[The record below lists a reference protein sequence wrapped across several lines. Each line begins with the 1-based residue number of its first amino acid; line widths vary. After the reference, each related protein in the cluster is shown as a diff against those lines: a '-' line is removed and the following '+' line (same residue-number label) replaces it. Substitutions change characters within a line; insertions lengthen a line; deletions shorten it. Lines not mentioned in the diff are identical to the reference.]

1 MNQDTIVALATGGT
15 GALSVIRLSGPMAKA
30 ITQVH
35 VRKDL
40 GSIASHT
47 VHFALFKAVTQDFK
61 SKVTALDQ
69 TPIDEVLITYFA
81 HGKSFT
87 GEETIEIHCH
97 GSSYIQQS
105 IIQSLVGQGARLA
118 TPGEF
123 TQRAFIN
130 GKLDLSQAEAV
141 ADLIASQSQQAHAM
155 ALNQLR
161 GTFSHELIA
170 LREKLI
176 EFASLI
182 ELELDFGEEDVAF
195 ADRSALIDLVQ
206 QVLAKVKRLINSFA
220 LGNAMKEGVP
230 VAIVGAPNAGKSSL
244 LNYLLGE
251 ERAIVSEIAG
261 TTRDVIEETLNI
273 DGISFRLMDTA
284 GIRETSET
292 IEALGIARSQEKIAR
307 ARVVLALS
315 DASNASQLEE
325 DRVWVDDLRIRY
337 PEKEILWVA
346 NKTDLHSVSLPVD
359 YAISAVTGAGINAL
373 THALSQRIK
382 QDFDVNQETIVS
394 NVRHVEALEQT
405 QNALFAALNGLSHQL
420 PADLVAMDIR
430 SAMRSLGNI
439 TGEIEMDTDILG
451 TIFSR
456 FCIGK

>member
-15 GALSVIRLSGPMAKA
+15 GALSVIRVSGGESKSIVQAFFSKNIGAMPS
-30 ITQVH
+30 H
-35 VRKDL
+35 SVRY
-40 GSIASHT
+40 G
-47 VHFALFKAVTQDFK
+47 LFTDECQEP
-61 SKVTALDQ
+61 L
-69 TPIDEVLITYFA
+69 DEVLVTYFA

-105 IIQSLVGQGARLA
+105 ILQALINRGARLA
-118 TPGEF
+118 EPGEF

-161 GTFSHELIA
+161 GTFSHEMSA

-195 ADRSALIDLVQ
+195 ADRSALINLVNE
-206 QVLAKVKRLINSFA
+206 VLVKIQRLVNSFA

-284 GIRETSET
+284 GIRETEET
-292 IEALGIARSQEKIAR
+292 IEAMGIARSQEKIAR
-307 ARVVLALS
+307 ARVVLVLS
-315 DASNASQLEE
+315 DASNATQLEA
-325 DRVWVDDLRIRY
+325 DLVWVDDLRTRY

-346 NKTDLHSVSLPVD
+346 NKTDLYEVSLSFD
-359 YAISAVTGAGINAL
+359 YTISAVTGAGINAL
-373 THALSQRIK
+373 THAMSERIK

-405 QNALFAALNGLSHQL
+405 LVALNAAKYGIEHQV
-420 PADLVAMDIR
+420 PADLIAMDIR
-430 SAMRSLGNI
+430 AAMRSLGNI
-439 TGEIEMDTDILG
+439 TGEIEMDADILG
-451 TIFSR
+451 AIFSK

>member
-1 MNQDTIVALATGGT
+1 MIQDTIVALATGGT
-15 GALSVIRLSGPMAKA
+15 GALSVIRISGPQAKA

-35 VRKDL
+35 LRKDL
-40 GSIASHT
+40 GSIPSHT
-47 VHFALFKAVTQDFK
+47 VHFALFTTQNQ
-61 SKVTALDQ
+61 V
-69 TPIDEVLITYFA
+69 PIDEVLLAYFA

-97 GSSYIQQS
+97 GSSYIQQT
-105 IIQSLVGQGARLA
+105 IIQSLINQGARLA
-118 TPGEF
+118 APGEF

-130 GKLDLSQAEAV
+130 GKLDLSQAEAI
-141 ADLIASQSQQAHAM
+141 ADLIASQSQQAHTM

-161 GTFSHELIA
+161 GTFSHELSV

-195 ADRSALIDLVQ
+195 ADRGALIDLVQ

-273 DGISFRLMDTA
+273 DGITFRLMDTA
-284 GIRETSET
+284 GIRETEET
-292 IEALGIARSQEKIAR
+292 IEAMGIARSQEKIAR

-315 DASNASQLEE
+315 DVGNASQLEA
-325 DRVWVDDLRIRY
+325 DREWVDDLRARY

-346 NKTDLHSVSLPVD
+346 NKTDLHAVSLPVD

-373 THALSQRIK
+373 THAMSECIK

-405 QNALFAALNGLSHQL
+405 QTALLAALNGLSHQL

>member
-1 MNQDTIVALATGGT
+1 MKQDTIVALATGGA
-15 GALSVIRLSGPMAKA
+15 GALSVIRISGPEAKA
-30 ITQVH
+30 LVQAHFSKNLDAMLTH
-35 VRKDL
+35 SVRY
-40 GSIASHT
+40 G
-47 VHFALFKAVTQDFK
+47 LFKDEH
-61 SKVTALDQ
+61 Q

-81 HGKSFT
+81 QGKSFT

-97 GSSYIQQS
+97 GSSYIQQA
-105 IIQSLVGQGARLA
+105 IIQVVLARGARLA
-118 TPGEF
+118 EPGEF

-141 ADLIASQSQQAHAM
+141 ADLIASQSKQAHAV

-161 GTFSHELIA
+161 GTFSHELSA

-195 ADRSALIDLVQ
+195 ADRSALTTLVNE
-206 QVLAKVKRLINSFA
+206 VLVKIQRLVNSFA

-244 LNYLLGE
+244 LNALIGE

-273 DGISFRLMDTA
+273 NGILFRIMDTA
-284 GIRETSET
+284 GIRETTET
-292 IEALGIARSQEKIAR
+292 IETLGIARTQEKIVR
-307 ARVVLALS
+307 SRMVLVIS
-315 DASNASQLEE
+315 DAADKAQRERDE
-325 DRVWVDDLRIRY
+325 AWVHTLR
-337 PEKEILWVA
+337 ESHTDKAILWVL
-346 NKTDLHSVSLPVD
+346 NKSDIADNIQVGDVQL
-359 YAISAVTGAGINAL
+359 SALTMAGIEEL
-373 THALSQRIK
+373 TETMSRCIL
-382 QDFDVNQETIVS
+382 QDFDLNQETIVS
-394 NVRHVEALEQT
+394 NVRHLEALNQT
-405 QNALFAALNGLSHQL
+405 LVALNAAKYGLEHQV

-430 SAMRSLGNI
+430 AAMRSLGNI

>member
-15 GALSVIRLSGPMAKA
+15 GALSVIRLSGPEAKA

-40 GSIASHT
+40 GSIESHT
-47 VHFALFKAVTQDFK
+47 VHFALFNAVTRDFE
-61 SKVTALDQ
+61 LRL
-69 TPIDEVLITYFA
+69 TPIDEVLIAYFA

-97 GSSYIQQS
+97 GSSYIQQT
-105 IIQSLVGQGARLA
+105 IIQSLVAEGARLA

-130 GKLDLSQAEAV
+130 GKLDLSQAEAI

-161 GTFSHELIA
+161 GTFSHELSA

-206 QVLAKVKRLINSFA
+206 QVLAKVKRLISSFA

-273 DGISFRLMDTA
+273 DGIRFRLMDTA

-292 IEALGIARSQEKIAR
+292 IEAMGIARSQEKITR

-315 DASNASQLEE
+315 DASNASQMEA
-325 DRVWVDDLRIRY
+325 DRVWVDDMRVSY

-346 NKTDLHSVSLPVD
+346 NKTDLHAVSLPVD

-373 THALSQRIK
+373 THALSERIK

-394 NVRHVEALEQT
+394 NVRHMEALEQT
-405 QNALFAALNGLSHQL
+405 QTALFAALNGLRHQL

>member
-1 MNQDTIVALATGGT
+1 MKQDTIVALATGGA
-15 GALSVIRLSGPMAKA
+15 GALSVIRISGPEAKA
-30 ITQVH
+30 LVQAHFSKNLDAMLTH
-35 VRKDL
+35 SVRY
-40 GSIASHT
+40 G
-47 VHFALFKAVTQDFK
+47 LFKDEH
-61 SKVTALDQ
+61 Q

-81 HGKSFT
+81 QGKSFT

-97 GSSYIQQS
+97 GSSYIQQA
-105 IIQSLVGQGARLA
+105 IIQVVLARGARLA
-118 TPGEF
+118 EPGEF

-141 ADLIASQSQQAHAM
+141 ADLIASQSKQAHAV

-161 GTFSHELIA
+161 GTFSHELSA

-182 ELELDFGEEDVAF
+182 ELELDFGEEDIAF
-195 ADRSALIDLVQ
+195 ADRSALTTLVNE
-206 QVLAKVKRLINSFA
+206 VLVKIQRLVNSFA

-244 LNYLLGE
+244 LNALIGE

-273 DGISFRLMDTA
+273 NGILFRIMDTA
-284 GIRETSET
+284 GIRETTET
-292 IEALGIARSQEKIAR
+292 IETLGIARSQEKIVR
-307 ARVVLALS
+307 SRMVLVIS
-315 DASNASQLEE
+315 DAADKAQREQDE
-325 DRVWVDDLRIRY
+325 AWVHTLR
-337 PEKEILWVA
+337 ESHTDKAILWVL
-346 NKTDLHSVSLPVD
+346 NKSDIADNIQVGDVQL
-359 YAISAVTGAGINAL
+359 SALTMAGIEEL
-373 THALSQRIK
+373 TETMSRCIQ
-382 QDFDVNQETIVS
+382 QDFDLNQETIVS
-394 NVRHVEALEQT
+394 NVRHLEALNQT
-405 QNALFAALNGLSHQL
+405 LVALNAAKYGLEHQV

-430 SAMRSLGNI
+430 AAMRSLGNI

>member
-47 VHFALFKAVTQDFK
+47 AHFALFKTGNQV
-61 SKVTALDQ
+61 
-69 TPIDEVLITYFA
+69 PIDEVLLVYFA
-81 HGKSFT
+81 QGKSFT

-97 GSSYIQQS
+97 GSSYIQQT
-105 IIQSLVGQGARLA
+105 IIQSVVGQGARLA

-161 GTFSHELIA
+161 GTFSHELST

-292 IEALGIARSQEKIAR
+292 IEAMGIARSQEKIAR

-315 DASNASQLEE
+315 DASNAIQLEA
-325 DRVWVDDLRIRY
+325 DRVWVDDLRTSY

-346 NKTDLHSVSLPVD
+346 NKTDLHAVSLPVD

-373 THALSQRIK
+373 AHAMSARIK

-405 QNALFAALNGLSHQL
+405 QTALLAALNGLSHQL

>member
-15 GALSVIRLSGPMAKA
+15 GALSVIRISGRESKSIVQAYFSKNIGAMP
-30 ITQVH
+30 TH
-35 VRKDL
+35 SVRY
-40 GSIASHT
+40 G
-47 VHFALFKAVTQDFK
+47 LFKDECQEP
-61 SKVTALDQ
+61 L
-69 TPIDEVLITYFA
+69 DEVLVTFFA

-105 IIQSLVGQGARLA
+105 ILQALINRGARLA
-118 TPGEF
+118 EPGEF

-141 ADLIASQSQQAHAM
+141 ADLIASQSKQSHVM

-161 GTFSHELIA
+161 GSFSHELIS

-195 ADRSALIDLVQ
+195 ADRSALINLVNE
-206 QVLAKVKRLINSFA
+206 VLVKIQRLVNSFA

-244 LNYLLGE
+244 LNALIGE
-251 ERAIVSEIAG
+251 DRAIVSEIAG
-261 TTRDVIEETLNI
+261 TTRDVIEETINI
-273 DGISFRLMDTA
+273 NGILFRIMDTA
-284 GIRETSET
+284 GIRETTET
-292 IEALGIARSQEKIAR
+292 IETLGIARTQERIVR
-307 ARVVLALS
+307 SRMVLVIS
-315 DASNASQLEE
+315 DAADKAQCERDE
-325 DRVWVDDLRIRY
+325 AWVQMLQKSHPD
-337 PEKEILWVA
+337 KAILLVLNKSDIAA
-346 NKTDLHSVSLPVD
+346 NIHLGDVQ
-359 YAISAVTGAGINAL
+359 ISALTGAGIETL
-373 THALSQRIK
+373 TTSMSRCIQ

-394 NVRHVEALEQT
+394 NIRHLEALNQT
-405 QNALFAALNGLSHQL
+405 LVALNAAKYGIEHEV
-420 PADLVAMDIR
+420 PADLIAMDIR
-430 SAMRSLGNI
+430 AAMRSLGNI
-439 TGEIEMDTDILG
+439 TGEIEMDADILG
-451 TIFSR
+451 TIFSK

>member
-1 MNQDTIVALATGGT
+1 
-15 GALSVIRLSGPMAKA
+15 LS
-30 ITQVH
+30 T
-35 VRKDL
+35 
-40 GSIASHT
+40 
-47 VHFALFKAVTQDFK
+47 
-61 SKVTALDQ
+61 
-69 TPIDEVLITYFA
+69 
-81 HGKSFT
+81 
-87 GEETIEIHCH
+87 
-97 GSSYIQQS
+97 
-105 IIQSLVGQGARLA
+105 
-118 TPGEF
+118 
-123 TQRAFIN
+123 
-130 GKLDLSQAEAV
+130 
-141 ADLIASQSQQAHAM
+141 
-155 ALNQLR
+155 
-161 GTFSHELIA
+161 

-206 QVLAKVKRLINSFA
+206 QVLAKVKRLISSFA
-220 LGNAMKEGVP
+220 LGNAMKEGIP

-273 DGISFRLMDTA
+273 DGIRFRLMDTA

-292 IEALGIARSQEKIAR
+292 IEAMGIARSQEKITR

-315 DASNASQLEE
+315 DASNASQMEA
-325 DRVWVDDLRIRY
+325 DRLWVDDMRVSY

-346 NKTDLHSVSLPVD
+346 NKTDLHAVNLPVD
-359 YAISAVTGAGINAL
+359 YAISAVTGEGINAL
-373 THALSQRIK
+373 THALSERIK

-405 QNALFAALNGLSHQL
+405 QTALFAALNGLRHQL

>member
-15 GALSVIRLSGPMAKA
+15 GALSVIRLSGPEAKA

-40 GSIASHT
+40 GSVESHT
-47 VHFALFKAVTQDFK
+47 VHFALFNAVTRDFE
-61 SKVTALDQ
+61 LRL
-69 TPIDEVLITYFA
+69 TPIDEVLIAYFA

-97 GSSYIQQS
+97 GSSYIQQT
-105 IIQSLVGQGARLA
+105 IIQSLVAEGARLA

-130 GKLDLSQAEAV
+130 GKLDLSQAEAI

-161 GTFSHELIA
+161 GNFSHELSA

-206 QVLAKVKRLINSFA
+206 QVLAKVKRLISSFA

-273 DGISFRLMDTA
+273 DGIRFRLMDTA

-292 IEALGIARSQEKIAR
+292 IEAMGIARSQEKITR
-307 ARVVLALS
+307 ARMVLALS
-315 DASNASQLEE
+315 DASNASQMEA
-325 DRVWVDDLRIRY
+325 DRLWVDDMRVNY

-346 NKTDLHSVSLPVD
+346 NKTDLHAVNLPVD
-359 YAISAVTGAGINAL
+359 YAISAVTGEGINAL
-373 THALSQRIK
+373 THALSERIK

-405 QNALFAALNGLSHQL
+405 QTALFAALNGLRHQL

>member
-47 VHFALFKAVTQDFK
+47 AHFALFKTGNQV
-61 SKVTALDQ
+61 
-69 TPIDEVLITYFA
+69 PIDEVLLVYFA
-81 HGKSFT
+81 QGKSFT

-97 GSSYIQQS
+97 GSSYIQQT

-161 GTFSHELIA
+161 GTFSHELST

-206 QVLAKVKRLINSFA
+206 QVLAKVERLIKSFA

-292 IEALGIARSQEKIAR
+292 IEAMGIARSQEKIAR

-315 DASNASQLEE
+315 DASNAIQLEA
-325 DRVWVDDLRIRY
+325 DRVWVDDLRTSY

-346 NKTDLHSVSLPVD
+346 NKTDLHAVSLPVD
-359 YAISAVTGAGINAL
+359 YAISAITGAGINAL
-373 THALSQRIK
+373 THALSERIK

-405 QNALFAALNGLSHQL
+405 QTALFAALNGLSHHL

>member
-1 MNQDTIVALATGGT
+1 MIQDTIIALATGGT
-15 GALSVIRLSGPMAKA
+15 GALSVIRLSGPNART
-30 ITQVH
+30 ITQAH
-35 VRKDL
+35 IAKDL
-40 GSIASHT
+40 GSIQSHS
-47 VHFALFKAVTQDFK
+47 VHFGVFK
-61 SKVTALDQ
+61 ALDQ
-69 TPIDEVLITYFA
+69 TPIDEVLLAYFA
-81 HGKSFT
+81 HGRSFT

-97 GSSYIQQS
+97 GSSYIQQT
-105 IIQSLVGQGARLA
+105 IIQALLTQGARLA

-123 TQRAFIN
+123 TQRAFVN

-161 GTFSHELIA
+161 GTFSHELST

-195 ADRSALIDLVQ
+195 ADRTALLTLVQ
-206 QVLAKVKRLINSFA
+206 DVLAKIERLIASFS
-220 LGNAMKEGVP
+220 LGNAMKTGVP

-244 LNYLLGE
+244 LNHLLGE
-251 ERAIVSEIAG
+251 ERAIVSAIPG
-261 TTRDVIEETLNI
+261 TTRDVIEEVLII

-284 GIRETSET
+284 GIRETTET
-292 IEALGIARSQEKIAR
+292 IEALGIARSQEKIHR
-307 ARVVLALS
+307 ARIILALS
-315 DASNASQLEE
+315 DATNAPQLEA
-325 DRVWVDDLRIRY
+325 DRQWVDTLRAEH
-337 PEKEILWVA
+337 PGKDILWVA
-346 NKTDLHSVSLPVD
+346 NKTDIHQVTIPVD
-359 YAISAVTGAGINAL
+359 LSISAVTGSGVDAL
-373 THALSQRIK
+373 TQTMSARIK
-382 QDFDVNQETIVS
+382 QDFDVQQETIVS
-394 NVRHVEALEQT
+394 NVRHLEALEQT
-405 QNALFAALNGLSHQL
+405 RGALLAAMHGLSHEL

>member
-40 GSIASHT
+40 GSIESHT
-47 VHFALFKAVTQDFK
+47 VHFALFKTKNQE
-61 SKVTALDQ
+61 
-69 TPIDEVLITYFA
+69 PIDEVLLVYFA

-97 GSSYIQQS
+97 GSSFIQQT
-105 IIQSLVGQGARLA
+105 IIQSAISLGARLA

-161 GTFSHELIA
+161 GTFSHELSA

-195 ADRSALIDLVQ
+195 ADRNALIDLVQ
-206 QVLAKVKRLINSFA
+206 QVLAKVKRLISSFA

-292 IEALGIARSQEKIAR
+292 IESMGIARSQEKIAR
-307 ARVVLALS
+307 SRVVLALS
-315 DASNASQLEE
+315 DASNASQLKA
-325 DRVWVDDLRIRY
+325 DRVWVDDLRARY

-346 NKTDLHSVSLPVD
+346 NKTDLHEVNLPVD
-359 YAISAVTGAGINAL
+359 YAISAITGEGIKAL
-373 THALSQRIK
+373 THALSERIK

-405 QNALFAALNGLSHQL
+405 QTALLAALNGLSHQL

-451 TIFSR
+451 TIFSK

>member
-15 GALSVIRLSGPMAKA
+15 GALSVIRLSGPEAKA

-40 GSIASHT
+40 RSIDSHT
-47 VHFALFKAVTQDFK
+47 VHFALFNAVTRD
-61 SKVTALDQ
+61 LNPRL
-69 TPIDEVLITYFA
+69 TPIDEVLIAFFA

-97 GSSYIQQS
+97 GSSYIQQC
-105 IIQSLVGQGARLA
+105 IIQSLVAEGARLA

-161 GTFSHELIA
+161 GTFSHELSA

-206 QVLAKVKRLINSFA
+206 QVLAKVKRLISSFA

-273 DGISFRLMDTA
+273 DGIRFRLMDTA

-292 IEALGIARSQEKIAR
+292 IEAMGIARSQEKITR

-315 DASNASQLEE
+315 DASNASQMEA
-325 DRVWVDDLRIRY
+325 DRVWVDDMRVSY

-346 NKTDLHSVSLPVD
+346 NKTDLHAVNLPVD

-373 THALSQRIK
+373 THALSERIK

-405 QNALFAALNGLSHQL
+405 QTALFAALNGLSKQL

>member
-1 MNQDTIVALATGGT
+1 
-15 GALSVIRLSGPMAKA
+15 VIRLSGPEAKA

-40 GSIASHT
+40 GSIDSHT
-47 VHFALFKAVTQDFK
+47 VHFALFN
-61 SKVTALDQ
+61 ALTRDLNPRL

-105 IIQSLVGQGARLA
+105 IIQSLVAEGARLA

-161 GTFSHELIA
+161 GTFSHELSA

-206 QVLAKVKRLINSFA
+206 QVLTKVKRLISSFA

-273 DGISFRLMDTA
+273 DGIRFRLMDTA

-292 IEALGIARSQEKIAR
+292 IEAMGIARSQEKITR

-315 DASNASQLEE
+315 DASNASQMEA
-325 DRVWVDDLRIRY
+325 DRVWVDEMRVSY

-346 NKTDLHSVSLPVD
+346 NKTDLHAVSLPVD

-373 THALSQRIK
+373 THALSERIK

-405 QNALFAALNGLSHQL
+405 QTALFAALNGLRHQL

>member
-1 MNQDTIVALATGGT
+1 MIQDTIIALATGGT
-15 GALSVIRLSGPMAKA
+15 GALSVIRLSGPNART
-30 ITQVH
+30 ITQAH
-35 VRKDL
+35 MAKDL
-40 GSIASHT
+40 GSIQSHS
-47 VHFALFKAVTQDFK
+47 VHFGLFK
-61 SKVTALDQ
+61 ALDQ
-69 TPIDEVLITYFA
+69 TPIDEVLIAYFA
-81 HGKSFT
+81 HGRSFT

-97 GSSYIQQS
+97 GSSYIQQT
-105 IIQSLVGQGARLA
+105 IIQALLTQGARLA

-123 TQRAFIN
+123 TQRAFVN

-161 GTFSHELIA
+161 GTFSHELST

-195 ADRSALIDLVQ
+195 ADRTALLTLVQ
-206 QVLAKVKRLINSFA
+206 DVLAKIERLIASFS
-220 LGNAMKEGVP
+220 LGNAMKTGVP

-244 LNYLLGE
+244 LNHLLGE
-251 ERAIVSEIAG
+251 ERAIVSDIPG
-261 TTRDVIEETLNI
+261 TTRDVIEEVLII

-284 GIRETSET
+284 GIRETTET
-292 IEALGIARSQEKIAR
+292 IEALGIARSQEKIHR
-307 ARVVLALS
+307 ARIILALS
-315 DASNASQLEE
+315 DATNATQLEA
-325 DRVWVDDLRIRY
+325 DRQWVDTLRAEH
-337 PEKEILWVA
+337 PNKDILWVA
-346 NKTDLHSVSLPVD
+346 NKTDIHQVTIPVD
-359 YAISAVTGAGINAL
+359 LSISAVTGSGVEAL
-373 THALSQRIK
+373 TQTMSARIK
-382 QDFDVNQETIVS
+382 QDFDVQQETIVS
-394 NVRHVEALEQT
+394 NVRHLEALEQT
-405 QNALFAALNGLSHQL
+405 RGALLAAMHGLSHEL

>member
-15 GALSVIRLSGPMAKA
+15 GALSVIRLSGPEAKT

-40 GSIASHT
+40 GSIESHT
-47 VHFALFKAVTQDFK
+47 VHFALFNAVTRDFEPR
-61 SKVTALDQ
+61 L
-69 TPIDEVLITYFA
+69 TPIDEVLIAYFA

-97 GSSYIQQS
+97 GSSYIQQT
-105 IIQSLVGQGARLA
+105 IIQSLVAEGARLA

-130 GKLDLSQAEAV
+130 GKLDLSQAEAI

-161 GTFSHELIA
+161 GNFSHELSA

-206 QVLAKVKRLINSFA
+206 QVLAKVRRLISSFA

-273 DGISFRLMDTA
+273 DGIRFRLMDTA

-292 IEALGIARSQEKIAR
+292 IEAMGIARSQEKITR

-315 DASNASQLEE
+315 DASNTSQMEA
-325 DRVWVDDLRIRY
+325 DRVWVDDMRVSY

-346 NKTDLHSVSLPVD
+346 NKTDLHAVNLPVD
-359 YAISAVTGAGINAL
+359 YAISAVTGEGINAL
-373 THALSQRIK
+373 THALSERIK

-405 QNALFAALNGLSHQL
+405 QTALFAALNGLSNQL

>member
-15 GALSVIRLSGPMAKA
+15 GALSVIRLSGPEAKT

-40 GSIASHT
+40 GSVDSHT
-47 VHFALFKAVTQDFK
+47 VHFALFNAVTRD
-61 SKVTALDQ
+61 LNPRL
-69 TPIDEVLITYFA
+69 TPIDEVLIAFFA

-97 GSSYIQQS
+97 GSSYIQQC
-105 IIQSLVGQGARLA
+105 IIQSLVAKGARLA

-161 GTFSHELIA
+161 GTFSHELSA

-206 QVLAKVKRLINSFA
+206 QVLTKVKRLISSFA

-273 DGISFRLMDTA
+273 DGIRFRLMDTA

-292 IEALGIARSQEKIAR
+292 IEAMGIARSQEKITR

-315 DASNASQLEE
+315 DASNSSQMEV
-325 DRVWVDDLRIRY
+325 DRVWVDDMRVSY

-346 NKTDLHSVSLPVD
+346 NKTDLHAVSLPVD

-373 THALSQRIK
+373 THALSERIK

-405 QNALFAALNGLSHQL
+405 QTALFAALNGLRHQL

>member
-15 GALSVIRLSGPMAKA
+15 GALSVIRLSGPGAKA

-40 GSIASHT
+40 GSVESHT
-47 VHFALFKAVTQDFK
+47 VHFALFNAVSRDFE
-61 SKVTALDQ
+61 LRL
-69 TPIDEVLITYFA
+69 TPIDEVLIAYFA

-97 GSSYIQQS
+97 GSSYIQQT
-105 IIQSLVGQGARLA
+105 IIQSLVAEGARLA

-130 GKLDLSQAEAV
+130 GKLDLSQAEAI

-161 GTFSHELIA
+161 GTFSHELSA

-206 QVLAKVKRLINSFA
+206 QVLAKVKRLINSFT

-273 DGISFRLMDTA
+273 DGIQFRLMDTA

-292 IEALGIARSQEKIAR
+292 IEAMGIARSQEKITR

-315 DASNASQLEE
+315 DASNASQMEA
-325 DRVWVDDLRIRY
+325 DRVWVDDMRVSY

-346 NKTDLHSVSLPVD
+346 NKRDLHAVNLPVD

-373 THALSQRIK
+373 THALSERIK

-405 QNALFAALNGLSHQL
+405 QTALFAALNGLNNQL

>member
-1 MNQDTIVALATGGT
+1 
-15 GALSVIRLSGPMAKA
+15 VIRLSGPEAKA

-40 GSIASHT
+40 GFIESHT
-47 VHFALFKAVTQDFK
+47 VHFALFNAVTRDFE
-61 SKVTALDQ
+61 LRL
-69 TPIDEVLITYFA
+69 TPIDEVLIAYFA

-97 GSSYIQQS
+97 GSSYIQQT
-105 IIQSLVGQGARLA
+105 IIQSLVAEGARLA

-141 ADLIASQSQQAHAM
+141 ADLITSQSQQAHAM

-161 GTFSHELIA
+161 GNFSHELSA

-206 QVLAKVKRLINSFA
+206 QVLAKVKRLISSFA

-273 DGISFRLMDTA
+273 DGIRFRLMDTA

-292 IEALGIARSQEKIAR
+292 IEAMGIARSQEKITR

-315 DASNASQLEE
+315 DASNASQMEA
-325 DRVWVDDLRIRY
+325 DRVWVDDMRVSY

-346 NKTDLHSVSLPVD
+346 NKTDLHAVNLPVD

-373 THALSQRIK
+373 THALSERIK

-405 QNALFAALNGLSHQL
+405 QTALFAALNGLRHQL